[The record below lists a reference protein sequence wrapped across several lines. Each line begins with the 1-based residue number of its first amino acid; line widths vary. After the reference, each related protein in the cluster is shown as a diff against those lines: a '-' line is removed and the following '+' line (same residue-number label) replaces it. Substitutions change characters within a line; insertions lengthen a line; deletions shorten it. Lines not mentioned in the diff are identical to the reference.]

1 MSVYDKFE
9 KYLPEMTEVRARY
22 NTYLADNHLVKKS
35 EDKLSDYLALV
46 AASYEKQKFDYVFV
60 PKDVPSVLA
69 KPLSKEDLSLALVVL
84 SRRLRQQPMMD
95 KINGFSQPVR
105 DELWSVPKENGCDR
119 EFGAYWFYK
128 TFPFN
133 KFRGMG
139 GEEEKNVIRYALNVK
154 PDVGLF
160 QKLDDICLKYDV
172 FNYKVAAE
180 EDYNNRQDPI
190 IIYARDRQKKE
201 MQQDLLQLAKRYR
214 RKDDYEMIGYQ
225 NLGDGLY
232 GADEV
237 KAQDVMALRMKLLKP
252 DERLVFTQ
260 PLDDEWEQMDR
271 EYDLKAKLR
280 KEKSLRGLL
289 YGALC
294 SVSYDN
300 ALSNG
305 EFQVYQMTVNAYLK
319 VESSQK
325 LGICAK
331 NAFER

>member
-9 KYLPEMTEVRARY
+9 KYLPEMADVRARY
-22 NTYLADNHLVKKS
+22 NTYLADNHLAKKS
-35 EDKLSDYLALV
+35 EEKLSDYLALV

-60 PKDVPSVLA
+60 PKDVPSVVA
-69 KPLSKEDLSLALVVL
+69 KPLGKEDLSLALVVL

-95 KINGFSQPVR
+95 KINGFSQHVR
-105 DELWSVPKENGCDR
+105 DELWSVPQEKDCDR

-139 GEEEKNVIRYALNVK
+139 GEEEKNVVRYALNVK
-154 PDVGLF
+154 PGIGLF
-160 QKLDDICLKYDV
+160 KKLDDICLKYDV
-172 FNYKVAAE
+172 FNYKVAIE
-180 EDYNNRQDPI
+180 DDYNNRQDPI
-190 IIYARDRQKKE
+190 IIYAGNRQQKE
-201 MQQDLLQLAKRYR
+201 MQQDLLGLAKRYR

-225 NLGDGLY
+225 NWGDGLY

-252 DERLVFTQ
+252 DEKLVFTQ

-271 EYDLKAKLR
+271 EYDLKVKLK

-289 YGALC
+289 FGALS

-300 ALSNG
+300 MLSNG
-305 EFQVYQMTVNAYLK
+305 EFQVYQMMVNAYLQA
-319 VESSQK
+319 ESSQR